1 MQILITGAAG
11 FIGFN
16 LSKYL
21 LKKNVKVFGIDNI
34 NNYYSKSLKLDRIRE
49 LKKLKKFNFKKID
62 IRNEKKLSI
71 FLKKKKIDVIIHL
84 AAQAGVRYS
93 LINPTEFV
101 QNNILGF
108 YNIINLAKK
117 NIKKIFYA
125 SSSSVYGTQ
134 IIFR

>member
-1 MQILITGAAG
+1 M
-11 FIGFN
+11 
-16 LSKYL
+16 
-21 LKKNVKVFGIDNI
+21 LKKNVKVFGVDNI

-49 LKKLKKFNFKKID
+49 LKKLKNLIL
-62 IRNEKKLSI
+62 KKLI
-71 FLKKKKIDVIIHL
+71 LEMKKNYPFFKKKIDVIIHL

-117 NIKKIFYA
+117 KILKKYFMPRLVQFMG
-125 SSSSVYGTQ
+125 SQ